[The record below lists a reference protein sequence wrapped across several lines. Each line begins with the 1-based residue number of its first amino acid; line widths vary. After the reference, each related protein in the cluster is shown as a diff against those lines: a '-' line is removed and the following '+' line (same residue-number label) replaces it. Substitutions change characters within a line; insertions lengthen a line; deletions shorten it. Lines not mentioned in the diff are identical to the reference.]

1 MGEWREQQLCELVD
15 ISSSKRIFYNEYV
28 SVGIPFYRSKEIIE
42 KITILKTPILNL
54 GGLYQLMQ
62 LIR

>member
-28 SVGIPFYRSKEIIE
+28 SVGIPWI
-42 KITILKTPILNL
+42 
-54 GGLYQLMQ
+54 QLASATK
-62 LIR
+62 LEVER